1 MNIRQMPGKLDLD
14 NLSFPYIVPASQAI
28 FLAMGMLVPTPDRHG
43 LGAAKEHGAMPIDQ
57 RRRDNIAAAV
67 AACDRDHPDTP
78 LPRNTVR
85 LLTVMFLSEDVCHR
99 SLDAIAAEG
108 LNRTTLP
115 ATLRRLVE
123 AQLLSRRQGSGAVP
137 HAYRLHL
144 PALVQS

>member
-1 MNIRQMPGKLDLD
+1 
-14 NLSFPYIVPASQAI
+14 
-28 FLAMGMLVPTPDRHG
+28 
-43 LGAAKEHGAMPIDQ
+43 MPIDP
-57 RRRDNIAAAV
+57 RRRDEITAAV
-67 AACDRDHPDTP
+67 AAYDRDHPDAP

-85 LLTVMFLSEDVCHR
+85 LLTVMFPSEDVCHR

-123 AQLLSRRQGSGAVP
+123 ARLLSRRQGSGAVP
-137 HAYRLHL
+137 NTYHLHL